1 MSKIVLAPVF
11 NDPKNALKLVE
22 QIASQYKNVFESI
35 ILVDDGSLSSLYED
49 FRISFS
55 ARNQK
60 VTILQLSSNFGHQRA
75 IAIGLCYL
83 SEQYPSA
90 DIIIMDSDGEDG
102 VHQIQS
108 LLDSFDEKFN
118 IVARRSKRQES
129 FWFRQGYW
137 SFKIMFKLFTG
148 QNLNFGNYTMISS
161 RTVKALVQNITLWN
175 NYPATLLRN
184 KIELKRIDLPRQKRY
199 SGKSSL
205 NLISFIQHG
214 LGAIS
219 VFLDIVLIRV
229 LIVLSSVLVLA
240 LSTLIVLL
248 ALLSSSFSNMIV
260 LYFAFMFIIAFII
273 LNISISVLFSI
284 IIYLGNRSMKQ
295 DPPIM
300 FYKHFIFSSHT
311 LEHN

>member
-1 MSKIVLAPVF
+1 MSKIVLTPVF

-22 QIASQYKNVFESI
+22 QIAIQYKGVFESI

-49 FRISFS
+49 FRICFS
-55 ARNQK
+55 VRNQK

-75 IAIGLCYL
+75 IAIGLCFI
-83 SEQYPSA
+83 SENYPTA
-90 DIIIMDSDGEDG
+90 DIIVMDSDGEDG

-118 IVARRSKRQES
+118 IVARRSKRQEN

-137 SFKIMFKLFTG
+137 GFKIMFRLFTG
-148 QNLNFGNYTMISS
+148 SNLNFGNYTMISS

-184 KIELKRIDLPRQKRY
+184 DKELKRVDLPRQRRF
-199 SGKSSL
+199 SGKSSM
-205 NLISFIQHG
+205 NLVSFIQHG

-229 LIVLSSVLVLA
+229 LIILSFILVLA
-240 LSTLIVLL
+240 LSTILVLL
-248 ALLSSSFSNMIV
+248 VLIANSFSNTTV
-260 LYFAFMFIIAFII
+260 LYFAFVFIVAFIL

-284 IIYLGNRSMKQ
+284 IVYLGNRSMKQ
-295 DPPIM
+295 DPPIR
-300 FYKHFIFSSHT
+300 FYKHFIFSTNT
-311 LEHN
+311 LDHS

>member
-1 MSKIVLAPVF
+1 MGKIVLTPVF
-11 NDPKNALKLVE
+11 NDTKNALRLVE
-22 QIASQYKNVFESI
+22 EIANQYRDVFENI
-35 ILVDDGSLSSLYED
+35 ILVDDGSLRSLYED
-49 FRISFS
+49 FKISFS
-55 ARNQK
+55 VRNQK

-90 DIIIMDSDGEDG
+90 DIIVMDSDGEDG

-118 IVARRSKRQES
+118 IVARRSKRQEN

-137 SFKIMFKLFTG
+137 GFKIMFKLFTG
-148 QNLNFGNYTMISS
+148 LNLNFGNYTMISS

-184 KIELKRIDLPRQKRY
+184 KEELKRIDLPRQKRF
-199 SGKSSL
+199 SGKSSM

-229 LIVLSSVLVLA
+229 LIVLSSILALA
-240 LSTLIVLL
+240 LSSIIVLL
-248 ALLSSSFSNMIV
+248 YLFANSFSNMIV

-295 DPPIM
+295 DPPIR
-300 FYKHFIFSSHT
+300 FYKHFILSTQT